1 MKTIT
6 IKDIVATARGTE
18 ILLPLLNGDM
28 GVTEWAQSIAKDS
41 VATKNGREIS
51 AARSALNGAQFAMT
65 NVAMALRS
73 ATELGKVPFT
83 RAVQE
88 TNRIYTILD
97 ALRTGFAGVRNEAHR
112 ELTVAE
118 VTLSVKDGVFDDL
131 QSTSDAYTR
140 EELEDLARAG
150 SLDWD
155 SIDEIMSMQDAKQ
168 AIGQADMV
176 DSDGSW
182 SESEGEFRTS
192 VHTASQLWDMELVD
206 IKYSESSTAAV
217 ALIGMQWPVNNP
229 LWDALLNR
237 LGDSWA
243 SAVEYA
249 GEDESN
255 ALAKQM
261 AKEAMS
267 RKVERREAAVEELH
281 QKPMM
286 ARWVINHVTRRVFRD
301 QAMLALRAE
310 EISDRLTNLERQ
322 AMNEERYGVP
332 ANLTR
337 IGTGEETEYDRKSFI
352 YYAELLEAETV
363 GKAKHEMQL
372 DRERSWASAQLEAIE
387 SLLGGLKGLYTELRL
402 MDLNLFKLWELFATD
417 TMPAQPPVYWNKQG
431 PIFGEDEALSAIR
444 EEAAQAKQRM
454 REAEGDALVKAAML
468 VEAMLGL

>member
-28 GVTEWAQSIAKDS
+28 SITEWAQSIAKES

-65 NVAMALRS
+65 NIAMALRS

-88 TNRIYTILD
+88 TNRIYTVLD
-97 ALRTGFAGVRNEAHR
+97 ALRSGFAGVRNEAHR

-118 VTLSVKDGVFDDL
+118 VTLAVKDGVFDEL
-131 QSTSDAYTR
+131 QSSSDAYTR
-140 EELEDLARAG
+140 EELEDLARNG
-150 SLDWD
+150 SLSWE

-168 AIGQADMV
+168 ATGQADMM

-192 VHTASQLWDMELVD
+192 IHTASQLWDMELVD
-206 IKYSESSTAAV
+206 IKFSESSAASV
-217 ALIGMQWPVNNP
+217 ALIGVQWPTHHP

-237 LGDSWA
+237 LADSWEA
-243 SAVEYA
+243 GIEYA
-249 GEDESN
+249 ED
-255 ALAKQM
+255 
-261 AKEAMS
+261 KEAAAK
-267 RKVERREAAVEELH
+267 KVERREAAVDDLH
-281 QKPMM
+281 AKPMM

-337 IGTGEETEYDRKSFI
+337 IGTGEETEYDRKSFL
-352 YYAELLEAETV
+352 YYAELLEAETA
-363 GKAKHEMQL
+363 GKAHHDTQL
-372 DRERSWASAQLEAIE
+372 DRERSWATAQLECIE
-387 SLLGGLKGLYTELRL
+387 SLLAGLKSLYTELRL
-402 MDLNLFKLWELFATD
+402 MDLHLFKLWELFATD
-417 TMPAQPPVYWNKQG
+417 TMPAQPPVYWNKEG
-431 PIFGEDEALSAIR
+431 PIFDEADALSAIR
-444 EEAAQAKQRM
+444 VEAAQAKQRM
-454 REAEGDALVKAAML
+454 REAEGDALVQAAAL
-468 VEAMLGL
+468 VEKMLGL